1 MSTKVNGTGWWHT
14 KLTQTGV
21 HSALTQCAQRD
32 KHLSVF
38 FVELDDLKNLDIYD
52 LDKHKKP
59 PERVTDFLYSF
70 DFEWLNFQ
78 QNKQRRLKTFKKKR
92 RTEWSVNQKQK
103 VIKREHEEA
112 VAYPVLPFSL
122 PTKW

>member
-1 MSTKVNGTGWWHT
+1 M
-14 KLTQTGV
+14 
-21 HSALTQCAQRD
+21 HSALTQCTQRD

-52 LDKHKKP
+52 LDKHKKHQN
-59 PERVTDFLYSF
+59 ELLTFFLYSF

-78 QNKQRRLKTFKKKR
+78 QNRGDWK
-92 RTEWSVNQKQK
+92 WSLNQKQK

-112 VAYPVLPFSL
+112 VAYPVLTFSL